1 MQSATRLD
9 QLPPTAA
16 EVAFVGRSNVGKSSL
31 LNALGGRRALAHVS
45 KTPGR
50 TQLLNIFSV
59 TTTRREGGGR
69 GVTAGSDGTV
79 GPTLMD
85 CPGYGYAATSKA
97 VRESWGPMIERYLL
111 GRNELRM
118 VMVLVDGEVGPTK
131 LDLQMLDWLRA
142 HSLPHTV
149 IATKHD
155 KVKSSR
161 RQKRKRELAEACM
174 LEPGDVVWVSAAK
187 GVNIDRLRD
196 LVRTWLSP

>member
-1 MQSATRLD
+1 MSAPLQLRFVRSATTLA
-9 QLPPTAA
+9 QMPPTSA

-31 LNALGGRRALAHVS
+31 LNALGGRKALAHVS

-50 TQLLNIFSV
+50 TQLLNVFAL
-59 TTTRREGGGR
+59 GR
-69 GVTAGSDGTV
+69 DRPDDQP

-85 CPGYGYAATSKA
+85 CPGYGYAKTSKA
-97 VRESWGPMIERYLL
+97 TRESWGPMIESYLL
-111 GRNELRM
+111 GRDELRM

-142 HSLPHTV
+142 NGLPHTV

-155 KVKSSR
+155 KVKSAK
-161 RQKRKRELAEACM
+161 RQRRKRELAEACQ

-187 GVNIDRLRD
+187 NVNIDRLRELVGMWLD
-196 LVRTWLSP
+196 L

>member
-1 MQSATRLD
+1 MSPPLQLRFVRSATQLD
-9 QLPPTAA
+9 QLPPSSA

-31 LNALGGRRALAHVS
+31 LNALGGRKALAHVS

-50 TQLLNIFSV
+50 TQLLNVFAV
-59 TTTRREGGGR
+59 GPARPDDAT
-69 GVTAGSDGTV
+69 

-97 VRESWGPMIERYLL
+97 VRQSWGPMIERYLL
-111 GRNELRM
+111 GRDELRM

-142 HSLPHTV
+142 NQLPHTV

-155 KVKSSR
+155 KVKSAKR
-161 RQKRKRELAEACM
+161 AKRKRELAEACD
-174 LEPGDVVWVSAAK
+174 LEQGDVVWVSAAK
-187 GVNIDRLRD
+187 NVNIDRLRE
-196 LVRTWLSP
+196 LVGMWLDVG